1 MFNEERFVERSQT
14 GEIKA
19 VVVHSGTPS
28 PDVGLPLGSRSQLL
42 SNRDL
47 NGLEL
52 ARAHQYVLPDGRVGA
67 SGKPD
72 PKRILK
78 DGKLFRLEK
87 KILNRS

>member
-1 MFNEERFVERSQT
+1 MFNEDRFIERAER

-19 VVVHSGTPS
+19 VVVHSGVPS
-28 PDVGLPLGSRSQLL
+28 AAVGMPMGSKSELI
-42 SNRDL
+42 SYRDL

-52 ARAHQYVLPDGRVGA
+52 SRAHQYVLPDGRIGA

-78 DGKLFRLEK
+78 EGKLYRIEK
-87 KILNRS
+87 KI